1 MRSRPTSPAS
11 PGTRSPTERPRVGR
25 LAAHPVVD
33 GLLANARAH
42 AATGE
47 WDTVR
52 WLLTAHAA
60 AAREHPELVTLRG
73 EAELR
78 TGHPREAR
86 SWLAETLPV
95 VERSGDRAA
104 LRRAINQIGVAEVEL
119 GALEDAERTL
129 GRALELGRRDGDD
142 LLVARATNNLGA
154 IANIRGQRGEA
165 LALYQLAIPAYQRLG
180 HLVGLAE
187 SLHNMAIS
195 FRDLGR
201 FEAADECE
209 QRAIDYAREAGN
221 EALLAL
227 ANLGRA
233 ELALRRCDG
242 GLA

>member
-95 VERSGDRAA
+95 VEKSGDRAA
-104 LRRAINQIGVAEVEL
+104 LRRAINQMGVAEVEL

-142 LLVARATNNLGA
+142 LLVARAT
-154 IANIRGQRGEA
+154 
-165 LALYQLAIPAYQRLG
+165 
-180 HLVGLAE
+180 
-187 SLHNMAIS
+187 
-195 FRDLGR
+195 
-201 FEAADECE
+201 
-209 QRAIDYAREAGN
+209 
-221 EALLAL
+221 
-227 ANLGRA
+227 LGRA
-233 ELALRRCDG
+233 ELALRRGDG
-242 GLA
+242 GLAEAAAVRAAARFAAMPDPIREADALRVVAAARVAQSKLGGAAAPLARALQLAR